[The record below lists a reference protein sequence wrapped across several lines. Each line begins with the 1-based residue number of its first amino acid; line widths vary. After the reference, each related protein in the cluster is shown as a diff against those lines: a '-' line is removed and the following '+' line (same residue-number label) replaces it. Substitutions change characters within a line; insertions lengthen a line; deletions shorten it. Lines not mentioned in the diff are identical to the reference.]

1 MVMKLLQIENN
12 KNHKLLYL
20 DTHPVRKK
28 YKEKKGKD
36 IMKIV
41 CFLGTISTSK
51 V

>member
-1 MVMKLLQIENN
+1 MKLLQLENK

-20 DTHPVRKK
+20 DTHPNNKK
-28 YKEKKGKD
+28 QKEGGKE

>member
-1 MVMKLLQIENN
+1 MIMKLLQIDNKKNN
-12 KNHKLLYL
+12 KLLYL
-20 DTHPVRKK
+20 DTQPSDKK
-28 YKEKKGKD
+28 KEERGKD

>member
-1 MVMKLLQIENN
+1 MKLLQIENQ

-20 DTHPVRKK
+20 DTHPANNKK
-28 YKEKKGKD
+28 SKDSSKD

>member
-1 MVMKLLQIENN
+1 MKVLQLENQ
-12 KNHKLLYL
+12 KNTKLLYL
-20 DTHPVRKK
+20 DTHPSDTKK
-28 YKEKKGKD
+28 ETRNGKD